1 MVQNME
7 MFMENI
13 TVKMDIIM
21 DMSGSVL
28 SL

>member
-1 MVQNME
+1 MVHNME

-13 TVKMDIIM
+13 TVRMDIIM